1 MKYVI
6 DKKQEKMKLMY
17 YDVKMDGLDVE
28 PINNVKDLN
37 IKAKKVK
44 IVDKKLR
51 ESYIKQRINKKI
63 DKIINFMMRIIN
75 DDDTSEDDVGMVL
88 DEMNRL
94 KGIIVNKYKEYINA
108 SEYKSLLSK
117 LIMIEDEFKKN
128 YNNKMFTSYI
138 QNAIYDGIKEEGRSR

>member
-28 PINNVKDLN
+28 PINNVKNLN

-44 IVDKKLR
+44 LIDKKLR

-63 DKIINFMMRIIN
+63 DKIISFMMRIIN
-75 DDDTSEDDVGMVL
+75 DDDTSEDDVGIVL

>member
-44 IVDKKLR
+44 LVDKKLR

-94 KGIIVNKYKEYINA
+94 KGIIVNKYKEYLNA
-108 SEYKSLLSK
+108 SEYKNMLTK

>member
-28 PINNVKDLN
+28 PINNVKNLN

-44 IVDKKLR
+44 LIDKKLR

-63 DKIINFMMRIIN
+63 DKIISFMMRIIN
-75 DDDTSEDDVGMVL
+75 DDDTSEDDVGIVL

-94 KGIIVNKYKEYINA
+94 KGIIVNKYKEFINA

>member
-17 YDVKMDGLDVE
+17 YDVKMAGLDVE

-44 IVDKKLR
+44 LVDKKLR

-94 KGIIVNKYKEYINA
+94 KGIIVNKYKEYLNA
-108 SEYKSLLSK
+108 SEYKNMLTK

>member
-6 DKKQEKMKLMY
+6 DKKQEKMKLIN

-44 IVDKKLR
+44 LVDKKLR

-75 DDDTSEDDVGMVL
+75 DDDTSEDDVGIVL

-94 KGIIVNKYKEYINA
+94 KGIIVNKYKEYLNA

>member
-6 DKKQEKMKLMY
+6 DRKQEKMKLMY

-28 PINNVKDLN
+28 PINNVKNLN

-44 IVDKKLR
+44 LVDKKLR

-63 DKIINFMMRIIN
+63 NKIISFMMRIIN
-75 DDDTSEDDVGMVL
+75 DDDTSEDDVGIVL

>member
-28 PINNVKDLN
+28 PINNVKNLN

-44 IVDKKLR
+44 LVDKKLR

-63 DKIINFMMRIIN
+63 DKIISFMMRIIN
-75 DDDTSEDDVGMVL
+75 DDDTSEDDVGIVL

>member
-6 DKKQEKMKLMY
+6 DKNNEKMKLMY
-17 YDVKMDGLDVE
+17 YSVKMDGLDVE

-37 IKAKKVK
+37 IKARKVK
-44 IVDKKLR
+44 LIDNKLR

-63 DKIINFMMRIIN
+63 DKVINFMMRIIN
-75 DDDTSEDDVGMVL
+75 DDGTTDEDVGMVL

-94 KGIIVNKYKEYINA
+94 KGIIINKYKEYMNA
-108 SEYKSLLSK
+108 SEYKSLLTK

-128 YNNKMFTSYI
+128 YNNKMFTSYV
-138 QNAIYDGIKEEGRSR
+138 QNAIYDGIRSEGRGR

>member
-28 PINNVKDLN
+28 PINNVKNLN

-44 IVDKKLR
+44 LVDKKLR
-51 ESYIKQRINKKI
+51 ESYVKQRINKKI
-63 DKIINFMMRIIN
+63 DKIISFMMRIIN
-75 DDDTSEDDVGMVL
+75 DDDTSEDDVGIVL

>member
-17 YDVKMDGLDVE
+17 YDVKMAGLDVE

-44 IVDKKLR
+44 LIDKKLR

-94 KGIIVNKYKEYINA
+94 KGIIVNKYKEYLNA
-108 SEYKSLLSK
+108 SEYKNMLTK